1 MKKYF
6 ITIGIAA
13 VFIFTLFASN
23 GSAEKEELIQMA
35 ILLDTSN
42 SMDGLINQAKSQ
54 LWKIVNELAIAKK
67 NGKSPKLEV
76 ALYEYGKSSIPA
88 NEGYMRMILPLSTDL
103 DTVSNELFKLTTNGG
118 DEYCGMVI
126 DSATRGLKW
135 SSSAGD
141 MKVIFIAGNE
151 PFTQGGTDFVKSC
164 KAAISKGIVVN
175 TIFCGSYDEGVQTK
189 WKEGADLADGKYI
202 NIDQNQ
208 QIVDVKAPQDEEIM
222 KLGGELNKTYIA
234 YGSGGREKKEL
245 QAEQDKNASTMG
257 AGSVVQRSVA
267 KASEQYNNA
276 GWDLLDAVDSKSVNV
291 EDMKA
296 DDLPAEMKGMGK
308 QQRKE
313 YVEKMMKKRT
323 ELQKKI
329 NSLNEERRKFVE
341 SEMKKNAEQNTL
353 DSAIIKTV
361 RKQAED
367 KSFKFK

>member
-1 MKKYF
+1 
-6 ITIGIAA
+6 
-13 VFIFTLFASN
+13 
-23 GSAEKEELIQMA
+23 
-35 ILLDTSN
+35 
-42 SMDGLINQAKSQ
+42 
-54 LWKIVNELAIAKK
+54 
-67 NGKSPKLEV
+67 
-76 ALYEYGKSSIPA
+76 
-88 NEGYMRMILPLSTDL
+88 
-103 DTVSNELFKLTTNGG
+103 
-118 DEYCGMVI
+118 MVI
-126 DSATRGLKW
+126 DSAAKGLKW
-135 SSSAGD
+135 SNSTGD

-151 PFTQGGTDFVKSC
+151 PFTQGGTDYVKSC

-189 WKEGADLADGKYI
+189 WKEGADLTDGKYI

-222 KLGGELNKTYIA
+222 KLGAELNKTYIA
-234 YGSGGREKKEL
+234 YGSGGKEKKDL
-245 QAEQDKNASTMG
+245 QEEQDKNASTMG

-276 GWDLLDAVDSKSVNV
+276 GWDLLDAVDSRGVKV

-296 DDLPAEMKGMGK
+296 DELPAEMKGMDK
-308 QQRKE
+308 KQRKE
-313 YVEKMMKKRT
+313 YIEKMTKKRA

-329 NSLNEERRKFVE
+329 NTLNEGRRKYVE

-367 KSFKFK
+367 KNFKFK